1 MDIKDINKKDE
12 EILMIKYILAS
23 ASPRRKE
30 LMTQAGLQFEVLT
43 SDAQEVITKKIPWE
57 VVMEL
62 ATVKAENVYEKV
74 KDKANDN
81 DSLVVIGA
89 DTVVVYKDEI
99 LGKPKDEEEA
109 YNMLSMLAGR
119 THQVYTGVCLFII
132 EGGRMRRK
140 TFYESTDVSFYP
152 VSGQDLKRYIATKD
166 PLDKAGAY
174 GIQGPFA
181 IHVKGISG
189 DYNNVVGLP
198 IARLYQELLGENLLP
213 FSETLHFHFE

>member
-1 MDIKDINKKDE
+1 MRKKVEDN
-12 EILMIKYILAS
+12 IMIKYILAS

-30 LMTQAGLQFEVLT
+30 LLAQAGLEFEILT
-43 SDAQEVITKKIPWE
+43 SDAEEIITKELPSE
-57 VVMEL
+57 VVVEL
-62 ATVKAENVYEKV
+62 ATVKAQNVYEKI
-74 KDKANDN
+74 KETSNDT
-81 DSLVVIGA
+81 DTLVVIGA

-99 LGKPKDEEEA
+99 LGKPEDEDDA

-119 THQVYTGVCLFII
+119 THQVYTGVCLMIK
-132 EGGRMRRK
+132 EHGEVRK
-140 TFYESTDVSFYP
+140 KAFYESTDVTFYP
-152 VSGQDLKRYIATKD
+152 VSRQDLKRYVSSGD

-198 IARLYQELLGENLLP
+198 IARLYHELSEENLLP
-213 FSETLHFHFE
+213 FSDNVHYHFE